1 MDLIRRVVIFLGI
14 TIIAIVV
21 TYFVAFN
28 DLEKETLPILSPRDI
43 NPELVDSSLH
53 NRGIGTE
60 GIYHQISPFNLV
72 DPHGLEVSEN
82 VIKNKVV
89 IVDFFF
95 VSCGSICPIMT
106 KNLKRVHD
114 FYKKNHNVLI
124 LSHTV
129 WPEMDSVSVL
139 NNYANEHDANYETW
153 RFLTGDKKE
162 LYRLAR
168 KDYMVVPAINDPNYQ
183 HGSEADF
190 IHTENVVLIDK
201 KKRIRGYYDGTDENA
216 MKKLISDIGK
226 LL

>member
-28 DLEKETLPILSPRDI
+28 DFEKETLPILSPRDI

-72 DPHGLEVSEN
+72 DQHGLEVSEN
-82 VIKNKVV
+82 DIENKVIV
-89 IVDFFF
+89 VDFFF

-153 RFLTGDKKE
+153 RFLTGEKKE

>member
-72 DPHGLEVSEN
+72 DQHGLEVSEN

-153 RFLTGDKKE
+153 RFLTGNKKE

-216 MKKLISDIGK
+216 MKKLVSDIGK

>member
-28 DLEKETLPILSPRDI
+28 DFEKETLPILSPRDI

-53 NRGIGTE
+53 NRGIGAE

-72 DPHGLEVSEN
+72 DQHGLEVSEN
-82 VIKNKVV
+82 DIENKVIV
-89 IVDFFF
+89 VDFFF

-129 WPEMDSVSVL
+129 WPEMDSVSEL

-153 RFLTGDKKE
+153 RFLTGNKKE

-216 MKKLISDIGK
+216 MKKLVSDIGK

>member
-1 MDLIRRVVIFLGI
+1 MDLIKRVVIFLGI

-28 DLEKETLPILSPRDI
+28 DFEKETLPILSPRDI

-72 DPHGLEVSEN
+72 DQHGLEVSEN

-153 RFLTGDKKE
+153 RFLTGEKKE

-168 KDYMVVPAINDPNYQ
+168 KDYMIVPVINDPNYQ

-190 IHTENVVLIDK
+190 NHTENVVLIDK

-216 MKKLISDIGK
+216 MKKLVSDIGK

>member
-72 DPHGLEVSEN
+72 DQHGLEVSEN

-139 NNYANEHDANYETW
+139 DNYANEHDANYETW
-153 RFLTGDKKE
+153 RFLTGNKKE

-216 MKKLISDIGK
+216 MKKLVSDIGK

>member
-28 DLEKETLPILSPRDI
+28 DFDKETLPILSPRDI

-72 DPHGLEVSEN
+72 DQHGLEVSEN

-153 RFLTGDKKE
+153 RFLTGEKKE

-216 MKKLISDIGK
+216 MKKLVNDIRK

>member
-14 TIIAIVV
+14 TIIAIVA
-21 TYFVAFN
+21 TFFVAFN
-28 DLEKETLPILSPRDI
+28 DFEKEALPILSPRDI

-60 GIYHQISPFNLV
+60 GIYNQISSFNLV
-72 DPHGLEVSEN
+72 DQHGLEVSEN

-153 RFLTGDKKE
+153 RFLTGEKKE

-216 MKKLISDIGK
+216 MKKLVSDIWK

>member
-28 DLEKETLPILSPRDI
+28 DFEKETLPILSPRDI

-72 DPHGLEVSEN
+72 DQHGLEVSEN
-82 VIKNKVV
+82 VIENKVV
-89 IVDFFF
+89 VVDFFF

-168 KDYMVVPAINDPNYQ
+168 KDYMVVPAINDPNYH

-216 MKKLISDIGK
+216 MKKLVSDIRK

>member
-72 DPHGLEVSEN
+72 DQHGLEVSEN
-82 VIKNKVV
+82 IIENKVV

-216 MKKLISDIGK
+216 MKKLVSDIGK

>member
-72 DPHGLEVSEN
+72 DQHGLEVSEN

-168 KDYMVVPAINDPNYQ
+168 KDYMVVAAINDPNYQ

>member
-28 DLEKETLPILSPRDI
+28 DFEKETLPILSPRDI

-72 DPHGLEVSEN
+72 DQHGLEVSEN
-82 VIKNKVV
+82 DIENKVIV
-89 IVDFFF
+89 VDFFF

-129 WPEMDSVSVL
+129 WPEMDSVSEL

-216 MKKLISDIGK
+216 MKKLVSDIGK

>member
-14 TIIAIVV
+14 TLIAIVV

-28 DLEKETLPILSPRDI
+28 DFETETLPILSPRDI

-72 DPHGLEVSEN
+72 DQHGLEVTEN
-82 VIKNKVV
+82 VIDNKVV
-89 IVDFFF
+89 VVDFFF

-129 WPEMDSVSVL
+129 WPEMDSVTVL
-139 NNYANEHDANYETW
+139 NNYANEHG
-153 RFLTGDKKE
+153 R
-162 LYRLAR
+162 
-168 KDYMVVPAINDPNYQ
+168 
-183 HGSEADF
+183 
-190 IHTENVVLIDK
+190 
-201 KKRIRGYYDGTDENA
+201 
-216 MKKLISDIGK
+216 
-226 LL
+226 

>member
-28 DLEKETLPILSPRDI
+28 DFEKETLPILSPRDI

-60 GIYHQISPFNLV
+60 GIYHQISSFNLV
-72 DPHGLEVSEN
+72 DQRGLEVSEK
-82 VIKNKVV
+82 VIENRVV
-89 IVDFFF
+89 VVDFFF

-153 RFLTGDKKE
+153 RFLTGNKKE

-216 MKKLISDIGK
+216 MKKLVSDIGK

>member
-1 MDLIRRVVIFLGI
+1 MAIITLITDYGNKDYF
-14 TIIAIVV
+14 IAAIKG
-21 TYFVAFN
+21 A
-28 DLEKETLPILSPRDI
+28 ILSEAPEVQIIDI
-43 NPELVDSSLH
+43 S
-53 NRGIGTE
+53 
-60 GIYHQISPFNLV
+60 HQISPFNLV
-72 DPHGLEVSEN
+72 DQHGLEVSEN

-129 WPEMDSVSVL
+129 WPEMDSVPVL

-153 RFLTGDKKE
+153 RFLTGEKKE

-190 IHTENVVLIDK
+190 IHTENVVLNEK

-216 MKKLISDIGK
+216 MKKLVSDIGK

>member
-28 DLEKETLPILSPRDI
+28 DFEKETLPILSPRDI

-72 DPHGLEVSEN
+72 DQHGLEVSEN
-82 VIKNKVV
+82 VIENKVV
-89 IVDFFF
+89 VVDFFF

-106 KNLKRVHD
+106 KNLKRVHE
-114 FYKKNHNVLI
+114 FYKKNPNVLI

-168 KDYMVVPAINDPNYQ
+168 KDYMVVPSIIDPNYQ

-216 MKKLISDIGK
+216 MKKLVSDIGK

>member
-28 DLEKETLPILSPRDI
+28 DFEKETLPILSPRDI

-72 DPHGLEVSEN
+72 DQHGLEVSEN

-168 KDYMVVPAINDPNYQ
+168 KDYMVVPAINDLNYQ

-216 MKKLISDIGK
+216 MKKLVGDIGK

>member
-1 MDLIRRVVIFLGI
+1 MDLIRRVVIFLGV

-72 DPHGLEVSEN
+72 DQHGLEVSEN
-82 VIKNKVV
+82 IIKNKVV

-153 RFLTGDKKE
+153 RFLTGEKKE

-216 MKKLISDIGK
+216 MKKLVSDIGK

>member
-28 DLEKETLPILSPRDI
+28 DFEKETLPILSPRDI

-72 DPHGLEVSEN
+72 DQHGLEVSEN

-183 HGSEADF
+183 HGIEADF

-216 MKKLISDIGK
+216 MKKLVNDIRK

>member
-28 DLEKETLPILSPRDI
+28 DFEKETLPILSPRDI

-72 DPHGLEVSEN
+72 DQHGLEVSEN
-82 VIKNKVV
+82 DIENKVIV
-89 IVDFFF
+89 VDFFF
-95 VSCGSICPIMT
+95 VSCGSICTIMT

-168 KDYMVVPAINDPNYQ
+168 KDYMVVPAINDLNYQ

-216 MKKLISDIGK
+216 MKKLVSDIEK

>member
-72 DPHGLEVSEN
+72 DQHGLEVSEN

-153 RFLTGDKKE
+153 RFLTGEKKE

-216 MKKLISDIGK
+216 MKKLVSDIGK

>member
-28 DLEKETLPILSPRDI
+28 DFEKETLPILSPRDI

-72 DPHGLEVSEN
+72 DQHGLEVSEN
-82 VIKNKVV
+82 IIKNKVV

-168 KDYMVVPAINDPNYQ
+168 KDYMVVPVINDPNYQ

-216 MKKLISDIGK
+216 MKKLVSDIGK

>member
-72 DPHGLEVSEN
+72 DQHGLEVSEN

-216 MKKLISDIGK
+216 MKKLVSDIGK

>member
-28 DLEKETLPILSPRDI
+28 DFEKETLPILSPRDI

-72 DPHGLEVSEN
+72 DQHGLEVSEN
-82 VIKNKVV
+82 DIENKVIV
-89 IVDFFF
+89 VDFFF

-201 KKRIRGYYDGTDENA
+201 KKRIRGYYDGTDENE
-216 MKKLISDIGK
+216 MKKLVSDIGK

>member
-43 NPELVDSSLH
+43 NPELVDSSLQ

-72 DPHGLEVSEN
+72 DQHGLEVSEN

-216 MKKLISDIGK
+216 MKKLVSDIGK

>member
-1 MDLIRRVVIFLGI
+1 MDLIKRVVIFLGI
-14 TIIAIVV
+14 TLIAIVV

-28 DLEKETLPILSPRDI
+28 DFETETLPILSPRDI

-53 NRGIGTE
+53 KRGIGTE
-60 GIYHQISPFNLV
+60 GIYHQISSFNLV
-72 DPHGLEVSEN
+72 DQHGLEVTEN
-82 VIKNKVV
+82 VIDNKVV
-89 IVDFFF
+89 VVDFFF

-106 KNLKRVHD
+106 KNLQRVHD
-114 FYKKNHNVLI
+114 FYKKDQNVLI

-139 NNYANEHDANYETW
+139 NNYANEHGANYDTW

-168 KDYMVVPAINDPNYQ
+168 KDYMVVPDIDDPNYQ

-190 IHTENVVLIDK
+190 IHTENVVLLDQE
-201 KKRIRGYYDGTDENA
+201 KRIRGYYNGTDENA
-216 MKKLISDIGK
+216 MKKLVNDIGK

>member
-72 DPHGLEVSEN
+72 DQHGLEVSEN

-139 NNYANEHDANYETW
+139 DNYANEHDANYETW

-216 MKKLISDIGK
+216 MKKLNLFYG
-226 LL
+226 

>member
-14 TIIAIVV
+14 TIIAIVA
-21 TYFVAFN
+21 TFFVAFN
-28 DLEKETLPILSPRDI
+28 DFEKEALPILSPRDI

-60 GIYHQISPFNLV
+60 GIYNQISSFNLV
-72 DPHGLEVSEN
+72 DQHGLEGSEN
-82 VIKNKVV
+82 VIENKVV

-153 RFLTGDKKE
+153 RFLTGEKKE

-216 MKKLISDIGK
+216 MKKLVSDIWK

>member
-28 DLEKETLPILSPRDI
+28 DFEKETLPILSPRDI

-72 DPHGLEVSEN
+72 DQHGLEVSEN

-89 IVDFFF
+89 VVDFFF

-153 RFLTGDKKE
+153 RFLTGNKKE

-183 HGSEADF
+183 HGSEAHF
-190 IHTENVVLIDK
+190 IHAENVVLIDK

>member
-28 DLEKETLPILSPRDI
+28 DFEKETLPILSPRDI

-60 GIYHQISPFNLV
+60 GIYHQISSFNLV
-72 DPHGLEVSEN
+72 DQHGLEVSEN
-82 VIKNKVV
+82 VIENKVV
-89 IVDFFF
+89 VVDFFF

-114 FYKKNHNVLI
+114 FYKKIHNVLI

-216 MKKLISDIGK
+216 MKKLVSDIGK

>member
-28 DLEKETLPILSPRDI
+28 DFEKETLPILSPRDI

-72 DPHGLEVSEN
+72 DQHGLEVSEN
-82 VIKNKVV
+82 DIENKVIV
-89 IVDFFF
+89 VDFFF

-216 MKKLISDIGK
+216 MKKLVSDIGK

>member
-1 MDLIRRVVIFLGI
+1 MDLVKRLIIFLSI
-14 TIIAIVV
+14 TVLAVVV
-21 TYFVAFN
+21 TYFVAFS
-28 DLEKETLPILSPRDI
+28 DFDTQPLPILSPRDI

-53 NRGIGTE
+53 NRGIGKE

-72 DPHGLEVSEN
+72 DQRGKAVTEKLIE
-82 VIKNKVV
+82 NKVV
-89 IVDFFF
+89 VVDFFF

-106 KNLKRVHD
+106 QNLQKIHD
-114 FYKKNHNVLI
+114 FYKKNQNVLI

-129 WPEMDSVSVL
+129 WPEMDSVDVL
-139 NNYANEHDANYETW
+139 NLYANQYQANYDTW

-168 KDYMVVPAINDPNYQ
+168 QDYMVAPAINDPNYQ
-183 HGSEADF
+183 HGTETDF

-201 KKRIRGYYDGTDENA
+201 KKRIRGYYDGTNENDI
-216 MKKLISDIGK
+216 KQLLSDINK

>member
-72 DPHGLEVSEN
+72 DQHGLEVSEN
-82 VIKNKVV
+82 VIKHKVV

-153 RFLTGDKKE
+153 RFLTGNKKE

-216 MKKLISDIGK
+216 MKKLVSDIGK